1 MMVLSGQLL
10 TLLSLSMDVTI
21 RLLQLLQKRNKKM
34 LSHMLSYNSLKKL
47 VSKIK
52 IENHSQMEDTIVL

>member
-52 IENHSQMEDTIVL
+52 IENHSQMEDIIVL